1 MTILITGAFGQL
13 GFSLYNIL
21 NMNSD
26 YNVIR
31 TGRVIPKNNTGI
43 NLDIRNSVQIKEVL
57 QSTQPDI
64 IINLAAMT
72 NVDSCEKYPQLAS
85 EINVAGV
92 HYLCD
97 AFSGKIIH
105 LSTDYVFDGAMGPYL
120 ESDPTRPLSVYGKT
134 KLASERILM
143 DSNADN
149 LVIRGNVLYDDNP
162 YTKAS
167 FLNWVIN
174 SLSNGKTINIV
185 KDQYCNPTWTKS
197 MADIINLFIS
207 SNLNGI
213 YHWADADYVNR
224 FELSK
229 KIAEKYEL
237 PSKLINPI
245 LTSDLNQIAPRPL
258 KSGLVNDKVVNI
270 FKVNPPTIDYCLDKI
285 VN

>member
-13 GFSLYNIL
+13 GFSLYEIL

-72 NVDSCEKYPQLAS
+72 NVDGCEKYPQLAS

-92 HYLCD
+92 HHLCK
-97 AFSGKIIH
+97 AFMGKIIH
-105 LSTDYVFDGAMGPYL
+105 LSTDYVFDGSSGPYL
-120 ESDPTRPLSVYGKT
+120 ESDATRPLSVYGKT

-143 DSNADN
+143 DCNADN
-149 LVIRGNVLYDDNP
+149 LVIRGNVLYDDSP

-174 SLSNGKTINIV
+174 SLSEGKTINVV

-229 KIAEKYEL
+229 KIAKKYKL
-237 PSKLINPI
+237 SSKLINPI

-258 KSGLVNDKVVNI
+258 KSGLVNDKIVKI
-270 FKVNPPTIDYCLDKI
+270 FKVNPPTIDYCLDQI